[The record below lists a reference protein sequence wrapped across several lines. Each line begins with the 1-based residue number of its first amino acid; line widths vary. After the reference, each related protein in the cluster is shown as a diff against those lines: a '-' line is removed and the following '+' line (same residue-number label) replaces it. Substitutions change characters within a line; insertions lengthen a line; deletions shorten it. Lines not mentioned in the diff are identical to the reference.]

1 MDALIDRYRTHII
14 AGLIAIVAALAV
26 WAVLEQRDGSGPIEL
41 VTDNAT
47 PGASGSGR
55 PITVYITGAVNE
67 PGVYELDD
75 GDRAIDALD
84 AAGGAAPDANL
95 EAVNLALRLHDEDQ
109 LTVPRLG
116 DATSGVAGVTAGA
129 SSASGG
135 GPTINLNSAT
145 AAELEALPG
154 IGETYAARIVD
165 SRTTAGPFTT
175 PEDLLTRDL
184 IPQGTYE
191 RIASLIEAP

>member
-1 MDALIDRYRTHII
+1 MDALIERYRTHII
-14 AGLIAIVAALAV
+14 AGLIAIIAALAV
-26 WAVLEQRDGSGPIEL
+26 WAVLEQRDGPEPIEL
-41 VTDNAT
+41 VTEGGTPAAT
-47 PGASGSGR
+47 GSGG
-55 PITVYITGAVNE
+55 PITVYITGAVNQ

-75 GDRAIDALD
+75 GARAIDALD

-116 DATSGVAGVTAGA
+116 DGTPGVAGVTTAGT
-129 SSASGG
+129 
-135 GPTINLNSAT
+135 TINLNSAT

-165 SRTTAGPFTT
+165 SRTTTGPFTT

-191 RIASLIEAP
+191 RIAALVVAP

>member
-1 MDALIDRYRTHII
+1 MDALIERYRTHII
-14 AGLIAIVAALAV
+14 AGLIAIIAALAV
-26 WAVLEQRDGSGPIEL
+26 WAFLEQRDGPEPIEL
-41 VTDNAT
+41 ISDSSTPDAT
-47 PGASGSGR
+47 GDGG
-55 PITVYITGAVNE
+55 PITVYITGAVNQ
-67 PGVYELDD
+67 PGVYELTD

-84 AAGGAAPDANL
+84 AAGGAAPDANI

-116 DATSGVAGVTAGA
+116 GATSGVAGVTATGT
-129 SSASGG
+129 
-135 GPTINLNSAT
+135 TINLNSAT

-165 SRTTAGPFTT
+165 SRTTAGPFAS
-175 PEDLLTRDL
+175 PEELVTREL

-191 RIASLIEAP
+191 RIRTLVVAP